1 MQIFVNTDKTD
12 SANGVKDKFMNLGQ
26 GYMGVLELFQIYCK
40 FEIMLQTNFE
50 KVANKHT
57 MKSEHMM
64 IFLYSYFPYFFY
76 ERIFS

>member
-40 FEIMLQTNFE
+40 FEIMSKE

-57 MKSEHMM
+57 MKFEHMM
-64 IFLYSYFPYFFY
+64 IFPYSYFPYFFY
-76 ERIFS
+76 ECIFS